1 MTSSKAFQ
9 RRIEDFSCEQCGF
22 FVTGSGYTNHCP
34 QCLYSK
40 HVDVFPGDR
49 LEPCGGLM
57 EPIAVVKEQGQEKLV
72 HTCVRCGKTRNNKV
86 QKDDSFEALVALTR
100 KRAETL

>member
-1 MTSSKAFQ
+1 MSSKFKKTK
-9 RRIEDFSCEQCGF
+9 EDFICGKCRF
-22 FVTGSGYTNHCP
+22 SVVGDGYTNHCP
-34 QCLYSK
+34 QCLWSK

-49 LEPCGGLM
+49 LESCGGLM
-57 EPIAVVKEQGQEKLV
+57 EPTAVVKEQGQEKLV